1 MTSKENDGVKNSL
14 NNQTNPNVIPTTNTY
29 FSISS
34 EYTTRLHK
42 SQTYMRQK
50 NEKKFSQNMK
60 ETSLIYIPKK
70 PKTNF
75 QTIKKITLTS
85 QNQSN
90 SSVSRPLNPS
100 SIVGNAVKSSLK
112 YKKVCRICYEPKR
125 DDDPL
130 LMPCLCEGS
139 MKYVHRSCIKKWIEN
154 SKVILDNPK
163 CEVCKTQFAIQKKKN
178 IVLNKE
184 KCRKFVIDILI
195 FFFGIIIIGG
205 GLGYGIYVLL
215 RKKEIILKEKA
226 WVYFAV
232 TGTALFGFT
241 FLCIGIF
248 CKKRINKLYI
258 EEKPEFEIY
267 NYYCD
272 SGNPSDSV
280 SSENQSETKQHNI
293 PIVNNYVNN

>member
-1 MTSKENDGVKNSL
+1 MTSKENDGV
-14 NNQTNPNVIPTTNTY
+14 NNKTTGQANHNVVPTTNTY

-34 EYTTRLHK
+34 EYTTRLNK
-42 SQTYMRQK
+42 SQK
-50 NEKKFSQNMK
+50 NIKHKKWCWNLK
-60 ETSLIYIPKK
+60 DTSLIYIPKK

-75 QTIKKITLTS
+75 QIIKKISTTS
-85 QNQSN
+85 HNQSN
-90 SSVSRPLNPS
+90 SSVSRPLNQS
-100 SIVGNAVKSSLK
+100 SIIGNAVKSNIKS
-112 YKKVCRICYEPKR
+112 KKVCRICYEPKK

-154 SKVILDNPK
+154 SKGILENPK
-163 CEVCKTQFAIQKKKN
+163 CEVCKAQFTIEIKKN

-184 KCRKFVIDILI
+184 KCRQFIIDILL

-205 GLGYGIYVLL
+205 GLGYGIYTFL
-215 RKKEIILKEKA
+215 RKKEILLKEKA

-248 CKKRINKLYI
+248 CKRRLNKLYI
-258 EEKPEFEIY
+258 EKKPDFEIY
-267 NYYCD
+267 NYYP
-272 SGNPSDSV
+272 SGSIG
-280 SSENQSETKQHNI
+280 SENQSETMQHN
-293 PIVNNYVNN
+293 PVVNNYVKN